1 MAYHIA
7 RDNQQLGVFDEADLQ
22 QKLASGEFRSTDLCW
37 TEGMAEWKPL
47 GQVNLTPASPPPV
60 FGGSELNPYAP
71 PTTQNLS
78 SVKFEGNAPLA
89 TLGQRFAA
97 ALIDGLTF
105 LIVYIPL
112 ILGLG
117 IDAAAKIAENPEQV
131 DSLAFAPNWGLVGLA
146 GILLLG
152 LIVVNIIMLAKRGQ
166 TIGKRVMAI
175 RIVDVEQD
183 VNPGWVRTIIL
194 RSVVNTLIA
203 MVPILGGL
211 YSIVDI
217 LFIFG
222 QERRCIHDLI
232 ATTRVIQGQPS

>member
-7 RDNQQLGVFDEADLQ
+7 RDNQQLGVFDEVDVQ
-22 QKLASGEFRSTDLCW
+22 RKLAAGEFRSTDLCW

-47 GQVNLTPASPPPV
+47 GQVSLAPVAPPPV

-78 SVKFEGNAPLA
+78 PTSFEGNAPLA

-97 ALIDGLTF
+97 ALIDGLLF
-105 LIVYIPL
+105 LTVYIPL
-112 ILGLG
+112 ILGIGL
-117 IDAAAKIAENPEQV
+117 DAISQMPENPDQV
-131 DSLAFAPNWGLVGLA
+131 ENLSLTPNWGLVGLA
-146 GILLLG
+146 VVMLLG
-152 LIVVNIIMLAKRGQ
+152 LVVVNIVMLAKRGQ
-166 TIGKRVMAI
+166 TIGKRLMAI
-175 RIVDVEQD
+175 RIVDVERD

-194 RSVVNTLIA
+194 RGVVNGLISG
-203 MVPILGGL
+203 VPVLGVL
-211 YSIVDI
+211 YTIVDI

-232 ATTRVIQGQPS
+232 ATTRVVQGQPS

>member
-7 RDNQQLGVFDEADLQ
+7 RDNQQLGVFDDADIPR
-22 QKLASGEFRSTDLCW
+22 KLASGELLSSDLCW

-47 GQVNLTPASPPPV
+47 GQIDLASITPPPM
-60 FGGSELNPYAP
+60 FGGSEVNPYAP
-71 PTTQNLS
+71 PTSQKLGS
-78 SVKFEGNAPLA
+78 GDFAGNAPLA
-89 TLGQRFAA
+89 TLGQRLAA
-97 ALIDGLTF
+97 AIIDVLTF
-105 LIVYIPL
+105 LVVYIPL
-112 ILGLG
+112 FAG
-117 IDAAAKIAENPEQV
+117 IGFSAIAQMNENPEQIEN
-131 DSLAFAPNWGLVGLA
+131 LELTPNWGLIGLA
-146 GILLLG
+146 LVLG
-152 LIVVNIIMLAKRGQ
+152 LGLLVVNIAMLVQRGQ

-194 RSVVNTLIA
+194 RSVVNACIT

-211 YSIVDI
+211 YSLVDI

-222 QERRCIHDLI
+222 KDRRCIHDLI